1 MKVYR
6 FHASG
11 ASNLFFAVPSGFI
24 ALMGNGEP
32 FFDLRRFIMNKDF
45 WKTVFCWLETASL
58 EEIRD
63 KQSAVRQ
70 MHDQIDDRDLQAD
83 IRRILRFMDQELLAR
98 AELAKLIKIKV
109 ISL

>member
-1 MKVYR
+1 
-6 FHASG
+6 
-11 ASNLFFAVPSGFI
+11 
-24 ALMGNGEP
+24 
-32 FFDLRRFIMNKDF
+32 MNKDF